1 MNQKRKHT
9 SVMLEEC
16 LKGFEGCH
24 LPVFFEG
31 TVGAGGH
38 AEAILSA
45 HPEIERYIACDQD
58 PEALELAKERLTPWK
73 DKVEFVR
80 ANFKDLDEVLKA
92 RNVEWVNGFFFDF
105 GVSSMQLD
113 QGEKGFSF
121 MREGPLDM
129 RMDPDGQLTAKEVV
143 NSYSEKKLGEIF
155 QTVGEEP
162 HWRKAARAIISARK
176 NKPIET
182 TQELSCLMTE
192 ALAFKRGGKLHP
204 ATLVF
209 QALRI
214 VVNQELEAIEI
225 GLKKALDFLTPQG
238 RVGTIAFHSL
248 EDRIVKNMF
257 RSACFKPKSKAGK
270 GFLNL
275 LTKKPW
281 MPSFKEAKK
290 NPRSR
295 SAKMRFAEKIAAL

>member
-24 LPVFFEG
+24 LPLFFEG

-38 AEAILSA
+38 AEAILTA

-58 PEALELAKERLTPWK
+58 PEALELAKERLAPWK

-80 ANFKDLDEVLKA
+80 GNFRNLDQILK
-92 RNVEWVNGFFFDF
+92 EKKIQSMNGFFFDF

-129 RMDPDGQLTAKEVV
+129 RMDPHAPVTAKEVV
-143 NSYSEKKLGEIF
+143 NNSSEKRLGEIF
-155 QTVGEEP
+155 DTLGEEP
-162 HWRKAARAIISARK
+162 HWKKAARAIVNARK
-176 NKPIET
+176 NQPIET
-182 TQELSCLMTE
+182 TQELAQLMTE
-192 ALAFKRGGKLHP
+192 ALSFKRKGKLHP

-225 GLKKALDFLTPQG
+225 GLQKALDFLAPQG

-257 RSACFKPKSKAGK
+257 RSACFKPKHQE
-270 GFLNL
+270 GFLHL

-290 NPRSR
+290 NPRAR
-295 SAKMRFAEKIAAL
+295 SAKMRFAEKIASL